1 MQLGKRQIAHLANQG
16 HHFFDLGVGHGQ
28 RYGVGRPPGRFPD
41 AILVRMRLN
50 FLPVWPSLPDPP
62 VERAPQLIRS
72 RLIRWPQALLLAFAV
87 WTGPATGN
95 GLIQVGGV
103 VWQPH
108 GLNLHPDGDWH
119 RLGAYQLLVQWRV
132 VDGLPIDIPGPGQG
146 DRTEHADWQRIGQA
160 PWAREVIL
168 GLAGRFQET
177 EARAQ
182 AVELA
187 AMSASIAKPPPGM
200 NVVGWYFPVEFDPT
214 WEVPGDLVTALAQLP
229 RPLWVSLYDNANVGT
244 AGLVSYLQRW
254 LPADVG
260 VFWQD
265 GVGVHARD
273 AVVAQEM
280 AVGLAK
286 HLGNSRLKVIAE
298 AFRPAPGGG
307 FRPATVTE
315 LREQLTRYTAFDVFL
330 FEGPTYV
337 PAASVAGLLA
347 PPTRPSEP
355 QGTTHWVGDQ

>member
-1 MQLGKRQIAHLANQG
+1 MAEI
-16 HHFFDLGVGHGQ
+16 
-28 RYGVGRPPGRFPD
+28 
-41 AILVRMRLN
+41 
-50 FLPVWPSLPDPP
+50 PSR
-62 VERAPQLIRS
+62 VA
-72 RLIRWPQALLLAFAV
+72 
-87 WTGPATGN
+87 
-95 GLIQVGGV
+95 GV

-108 GLNLHPDGDWH
+108 GLNLHPQGEWD
-119 RLGAYQLLVQWRV
+119 RLGAYQLLVQWRT
-132 VDGLPIDIPGPGQG
+132 VDGQPIDIPRPGGG
-146 DRTEHADWQRIGQA
+146 DHSEQADWQRIGQA

-177 EARAQ
+177 EARAN

-187 AMSASIAKPPPGM
+187 TQSASIALPPQGL

-214 WEVPGDLVTALAQLP
+214 WEVPADLVIALTKLP
-229 RPLWVSLYDNANVGT
+229 RPLWVSLYDNSNVGV

-280 AVGLAK
+280 AVGLAT
-286 HLGNSRLKVIAE
+286 HLANHRLKVIAE

-307 FRPATVTE
+307 FRPATVAE
-315 LREQLTRYTAFDVFL
+315 LRDQLARYTAFDVFL

-337 PAASVAGLLA
+337 PADSVSGLLA
-347 PPTRPSEP
+347 PPVRASEP
-355 QGTTHWVGDQ
+355 PASRHWVGDQ